1 MSLEVHFNEMI
12 EELLGSYAQNPR
24 ASEQLIHSI
33 DLTLLDDLATSNS
46 LSQVKFLANQH
57 RVAAICVYLQH
68 LDQFQ
73 SDNEVKLATVIN
85 FPHGNENLDHS
96 LASIEKAILMG
107 VSEIDYV
114 LPYTMYLEGKKQKAL
129 NQCCAVAQLCKQHNI
144 TLKIIIETGAFP
156 EMQSIYNVSEALV
169 ETGCQFLKTSTGK
182 IPSGA
187 SLTSVFAILSAIK
200 DSKAHCGIKISGGVK
215 QPPQAYHYAKLAELM
230 IGKSI
235 SPNWFRIGA
244 SSLLE
249 ELLKIN

>member
-1 MSLEVHFNEMI
+1 MSLEVHFNEVM
-12 EELLGSYAQNPR
+12 EELLGAQAQNHR

-46 LSQVKFLANQH
+46 LSQLKFLANQNQ
-57 RVAAICVYLQH
+57 VAAICVYLQH

-73 SDNEVKLATVIN
+73 SDNDVKLATVIN
-85 FPHGNENLDHS
+85 FPHGNENLDYS
-96 LASIEKAILMG
+96 LASVEKAILLG

-114 LPYTMYLEGKKQKAL
+114 LPYSMYLEGKKQEAL
-129 NQCCAVAQLCKQHNI
+129 NHCCAVAQLSKQHNM

-156 EMQSIYNVSEALV
+156 EMRSIYDVSIALV
-169 ETGCQFLKTSTGK
+169 ETGCHFLKTSTGK
-182 IPSGA
+182 IPTGA
-187 SLTSVFAILSAIK
+187 CLTSVFAILSAIK
-200 DSKAHCGIKISGGVK
+200 DTKAHCGIKISGGVK
-215 QPPQAYHYAKLAELM
+215 QPQQAYHYAKLAELM
-230 IGKSI
+230 MGKQI